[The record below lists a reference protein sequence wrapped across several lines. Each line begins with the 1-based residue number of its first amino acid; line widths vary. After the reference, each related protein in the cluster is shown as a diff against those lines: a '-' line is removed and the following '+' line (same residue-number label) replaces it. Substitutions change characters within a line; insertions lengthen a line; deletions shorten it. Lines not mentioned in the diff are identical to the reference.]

1 MSNNDYIRRAAQK
14 EGWKKYYDIE
24 TEEIITEEDLEKEYN
39 DLKKTGDTEAATFND
54 YLINCTS
61 KNGTLEEIANV

>member
-1 MSNNDYIRRAAQK
+1 M
-14 EGWKKYYDIE
+14 KKYYDIE

-61 KNGTLEEIANV
+61 KNGTLEEITNV